1 MLAVKLIERMRQAG
15 LSADVR
21 ALFSQ
26 PTLAALA
33 QVLGRGR
40 TVRIPANLIPGDCQR
55 LTPELLS
62 LIELDQA
69 TLDQIVARIPGGAA
83 NVQDIYPLA
92 PLQEGILYHHLSA
105 EQGDPYLLQS
115 RMAFASPERL
125 SAFVEA
131 LQKVI
136 ERHDILRTA
145 VHWQGLD
152 SPVQV
157 VLRHAELQ
165 VEQVACDP
173 AAGDVLEQLHARFD
187 ARHWRMDLTQAPLIR
202 LVHAFDAAQQ
212 RTVAILLFHHLAL
225 DHAALEVVR
234 HEMQAGLLG
243 RAEPAGAVI
252 PYRNYVAQARLGVSE
267 QEHEAFFRDM
277 LGDIDEPTLPFGLQD
292 VRGDGNAIEEV
303 VQTLPA
309 TLSERLRAQA
319 RVLGVSAASLF
330 HLAWAQVLA
339 ATSGKQAVVFGT
351 VLLGRM
357 QGGAGADRALGMFI
371 NTLPLRVDIDENGVR
386 VGVKAIHARLTA
398 LLGHEHASLALAQ
411 RCSGVAA
418 PVPLFSAMLNYRHSA
433 SAPVETQVREQLQ
446 GIETLASEERT
457 NYPLALNVDDLGEGF
472 RLTAM
477 TAAQIGA
484 QRICELM
491 QHALQSLAE
500 ALEQAPERALNRLP
514 VLTPQEREHLL
525 FDLNATQVD
534 YNLEQTLHGM
544 FEAQVERTPD
554 AVAVVAD
561 QHQLTYR
568 ELDQR
573 ANQLA
578 HHLREQGVEPD
589 ARVAICVERGLDMVI
604 GLLGILK
611 AGGAY
616 VPLDPAYPVERIAY
630 MLQDSAPAALLVQG
644 ATRGLLGDVAV
655 PVIDLDP
662 STWQEQPSV
671 GPQVPGLTARHLA
684 YVIYTSGSTGQPKG
698 VMN

>member
-1 MLAVKLIERMRQAG
+1 
-15 LSADVR
+15 
-21 ALFSQ
+21 
-26 PTLAALA
+26 
-33 QVLGRGR
+33 
-40 TVRIPANLIPGDCQR
+40 
-55 LTPELLS
+55 
-62 LIELDQA
+62 
-69 TLDQIVARIPGGAA
+69 
-83 NVQDIYPLA
+83 
-92 PLQEGILYHHLSA
+92 
-105 EQGDPYLLQS
+105 
-115 RMAFASPERL
+115 
-125 SAFVEA
+125 
-131 LQKVI
+131 
-136 ERHDILRTA
+136 
-145 VHWQGLD
+145 
-152 SPVQV
+152 
-157 VLRHAELQ
+157 
-165 VEQVACDP
+165 
-173 AAGDVLEQLHARFD
+173 
-187 ARHWRMDLTQAPLIR
+187 
-202 LVHAFDAAQQ
+202 
-212 RTVAILLFHHLAL
+212 
-225 DHAALEVVR
+225 
-234 HEMQAGLLG
+234 
-243 RAEPAGAVI
+243 
-252 PYRNYVAQARLGVSE
+252 RLGISE
-267 QEHEAFFRDM
+267 QEHEAFFREM
-277 LGDIDEPTLPFGLQD
+277 LGAIDEPTLPFGLQD
-292 VRGDGNAIEEV
+292 VQGDGSAIEEV
-303 VQTLPA
+303 RHLLPA
-309 TLSERLRAQA
+309 ALSRELRARA
-319 RVLGVSAASLF
+319 RTLGVSAASLF

-371 NTLPLRVDIDENGVR
+371 NTLPLRVDIDETGVR

-684 YVIYTSGSTGQPKG
+684 YVIYTS
-698 VMN
+698 